1 MSSAGGAA
9 TTGGSGRPANTAAE
23 AEAAG
28 APDGGVTG
36 AETAQG
42 AAAAG
47 AAAAGATA
55 AGAPATGATDLAG
68 VPQANGATASAAAE
82 ELRTAIPGWDLTDDR
97 LPERLDT
104 ALLVRAFRFS
114 DRAHE
119 GQTRRSGER
128 YVTHCVEVA
137 RILAELGLD
146 SVTVASGLIHDVVE
160 DTPVTVADVEQEFG
174 REVAQIVDGLT
185 KIGSLSFTSAQER
198 QVENYRK
205 LLLSVARDARVVIIK
220 LADRLHNMRTLE
232 WLPEEKQRRIAL
244 ETRDL
249 YAPLAHRFGMA
260 RVRWELEDLAFKHL
274 EQDEYKTL
282 ARQVVQKRGERETLI
297 ARLRDPIARALD
309 AAGMDADVSG
319 RPKHLWSIYK
329 KMRQRDKP
337 YEEIYDL
344 LAIRVLVNSVPE
356 CYHALGVIHDG
367 WTPLQ
372 ERIKDYIAQPKSNG
386 YQSLH
391 TTVFGPQ
398 RQLFEIQIRTR
409 EMHRTAEFGIAAH
422 WRYKEGAEDHDELDR
437 KLAWFR
443 QVLELQLD
451 AKTPDE
457 FLEFLK
463 LDLYQDEIFVF
474 TPTGD
479 VIQLPKGATPIDFAF
494 AVHTE
499 VGSHCQGAKVNGRI
513 APLSRELKNSDTVE
527 ILTSPLARPSRDWL
541 SHVRTGRARHKIRQ
555 WLRHEEQAT
564 SAKVGREIL
573 DREIRRRRLPKP
585 DDARLLTAAKALSL
599 ADATQLIASVGQG
612 DVSIVHALRVIYPD
626 QEIVPESEKKPSAFE
641 RLVDRMRGG
650 SKGVRIQG
658 ADGLMVRYAQ
668 CCQPVPGDPVV
679 GYVTRGRGVSIHRA
693 DCPNLLFLAHEP
705 ERRLDIDWQE
715 QEGERFT
722 VRLTLEGY
730 DRRGLYADI
739 AAAVSSTGTDI
750 RSMELRT
757 TDSRVTGAVLV
768 EVENLAHLQKIVKAT
783 RRVKGITE
791 VARRERLTES

>member
-1 MSSAGGAA
+1 MSTSVL
-9 TTGGSGRPANTAAE
+9 SE
-23 AEAAG
+23 
-28 APDGGVTG
+28 V
-36 AETAQG
+36 
-42 AAAAG
+42 
-47 AAAAGATA
+47 
-55 AGAPATGATDLAG
+55 
-68 VPQANGATASAAAE
+68 
-82 ELRTAIPGWDLTDDR
+82 IPGWDVGGEPLSDR
-97 LPERLDT
+97 LDAE
-104 ALLVRAFRFS
+104 LLARAYRYS
-114 DRAHE
+114 ERAHA
-119 GQTRRSGER
+119 GQKRRSGEE

-137 RILAELGLD
+137 KILADLQLD

-160 DTPVTVADVEQEFG
+160 DTDITVADVEREFG
-174 REVAQIVDGLT
+174 REIAQIVDGLT
-185 KIGSLSFTSAQER
+185 KIGNLPLNSSQER

-205 LLLSVARDARVVIIK
+205 LLLSIAKDARVILIK
-220 LADRLHNMRTLE
+220 LADRLHNMRTLD
-232 WLPEEKQRRIAL
+232 WLAPEKRRRIAQ

-260 RVRWELEDLAFKHL
+260 KMRWELEDLAFKHL
-274 EQDEYKTL
+274 ETDEYKAL
-282 ARQVVQKRGERETLI
+282 ARLVAQKRGEREDLI
-297 ARLRDPIARALD
+297 ARLRGPLQAELET
-309 AAGMDADVSG
+309 AGIRGVEVTG

-329 KMRQRDKP
+329 KMKQRDKP

-367 WTPLQ
+367 WTPVQ

-391 TTVFGPQ
+391 TTVFGPG

-422 WRYKEGAEDHDELDR
+422 WLYKDGGRGTSDELDR
-437 KLAWFR
+437 HLQWFR

-499 VGSHCQGAKVNGRI
+499 VGLHCQGARINGRI
-513 APLSRELKNSDTVE
+513 APLSRGLKNSETVE
-527 ILTSPLARPSRDWL
+527 ILTSPSARPSRDWL
-541 SHVRTGRARHKIRQ
+541 AHVRTGRARHKIRQ

-564 SAKVGREIL
+564 SVKLGRDIL
-573 DREIRRRRLPKP
+573 DREVKRRRIARP
-585 DDARLLTAAKALSL
+585 DDAQLLTVARALNL
-599 ADATQLIASVGQG
+599 NDVNHLVASIGQG
-612 DVSIVHALRVIYPD
+612 DVHVMQVLKTLH
-626 QEIVPESEKKPSAFE
+626 PELETAEPSSKVSAFD

-668 CCQPVPGDPVV
+668 CCQPVPGDTVV
-679 GYVTRGRGVSIHRA
+679 GYVTRGRGVSIHRS
-693 DCPNLLFLAHEP
+693 DCPNLLMLAHEP
-705 ERRLDIDWQE
+705 ERRLEIDWQE
-715 QEGERFT
+715 MEGERFV
-722 VRLTLEGY
+722 VRLALEGN

-739 AAAVSSTGTDI
+739 ATAVSATGTDI

-757 TDSRVTGAVLV
+757 ADGRATGAAFV
-768 EVENLAHLQKIVKAT
+768 EVENLAHLQKIIKAV

-791 VARRERLTES
+791 VARRERISAEE